1 MNITCRDFGLNV
13 IRLGNKLFFY
23 SFLIGLSEKFNRKI
37 ILPDYYLWKYL
48 KTPPTVSN
56 TIGDVEF
63 SLPSDS
69 YDEEYIINY
78 FSNNQN
84 SVINVNAYCQSELT
98 FSNYKEQV
106 YSLLTFKDEYIDNIK
121 TKYSNFFDRPTIGI
135 GIRLGRDMVDNP
147 CFYKIPNN
155 WYIESLNHYFPDW
168 EENYNVI
175 VFSDDINMAK
185 EVFKD
190 YNFKYSEN
198 NDTHQFVSGVDN
210 SEKGMEHLILG
221 SLMNHFIISQSTFSW
236 WQAWLSKNNPKNK
249 DGKVIHTGRNFDGH
263 FSNIMKN
270 KDYYP
275 LSWIEYKINK

>member
-48 KTPPTVSN
+48 KTSPIISDLTG
-56 TIGDVEF
+56 IVEF

-69 YDEEYIINY
+69 YDENFVNI
-78 FSNNQN
+78 FFQNNQN
-84 SVINVNAYCQSELT
+84 NLINVNAYCQSELS
-98 FSNYKEQV
+98 FSDYKEKV
-106 YSLLTFKDEYIDNIK
+106 FELLTFKDEYVDSIK
-121 TKYSNFFDRPTIGI
+121 RKYSDFFDKPTIGI
-135 GIRLGRDMVDNP
+135 GVRLGGDMVGNS
-147 CFYKIPNN
+147 CFYQIPIN
-155 WYIESLNHYFPDW
+155 WYIDSLNLHFSDW

-175 VFSDDINMAK
+175 IFSDDINQSK
-185 EVFKD
+185 EIFKN
-190 YNFKYSEN
+190 YNFKYSDS
-198 NDTHQFVSGVDN
+198 NDTHQFIIGIDN

-236 WQAWLSKNNPKNK
+236 WQAWLSNNNPSNK
-249 DGKVIHTGRNFDGH
+249 YGKVIHTGRNFDGH
-263 FSNIMKN
+263 FLNIMKN

-275 LSWIEYKINK
+275 LNWIEHKLN